1 MQGRQRGFTLL
12 ELMVVLMVIGLLLS
26 MVNLASSDN
35 AAQSDTEDF
44 GRQLQAAFTQYRQ
57 EAVFQNL

>member
-44 GRQLQAAFTQYRQ
+44 GR
-57 EAVFQNL
+57 